1 MKKNRIT
8 DSLNQE
14 LRGVRVSPELRRRI
28 LANARSERFRRRRRN
43 ASALSAIAAVL
54 VVALM
59 VVGGLKVL
67 RKPAPDRKYVQGD
80 TAAVWIDEVDR
91 TYHSKRG
98 CSEHNMRIVPASEAR
113 ARGFTACR
121 KCIPI
126 LKTPEPTPDATEAPE
141 EITPEPTPVATE
153 APVEITPQPTPVA
166 TEAPVEITPKPSPVA
181 TEAPVEITPEVTPD
195 ASLEV
200 TPTVSVTI
208 EPESTPAPDN
218 AAMDAETA
226 SSSTVTAV
234 SAATS
239 ADDTV
244 FVSVVE
250 TKYHLDP
257 SHITGNRIA
266 MLRSEALLKG
276 YLPCTECGAN
286 DESYWMTDNGYWFHS
301 AQNCKNMSGAYATSA
316 LYAIENG
323 KEPCKLCIGQ
333 EAVWMTDGGVWYHAT
348 EHCQNMSGAIQVAR
362 SVAEG
367 LGKARCPYCFVE
379 PDDPSWMYQLDGGVA
394 AQLEAFESDGR
405 LIVYLQADSC
415 ALPLLGDS
423 NPSSTPAP
431 DAPDRTEAALVL
443 SSLSG
448 NLLSPILCDS
458 VAESIANG
466 DQIGL
471 RAIRYEVRQIHAYDE
486 SGEIPILSSHS
497 YVPDF
502 TDTGILYVAET
513 DASRSPTRVSIE
525 LAAIGCSYYL
535 NEYNEWEALEAPYAF
550 TAELNDAD
558 GFYRLF
564 MSANGEKAEPGELQV
579 AVSNFSHAS
588 YTPVEGC
595 TLDAYGTLDADE
607 FSIALLTD
615 SGAED
620 RITLS
625 FDEFDSALI
634 DSVGAYAQRFES
646 TDGDSPSSVV
656 ILIEPSISRSELK
669 LLSSQLGQRS
679 GAYSAQQSSLSA
691 ERAALKNASTDFT
704 EYPASGS
711 N

>member
-67 RKPAPDRKYVQGD
+67 RKPAPDRKYAQGD

-121 KCIPI
+121 KCIPV
-126 LKTPEPTPDATEAPE
+126 LKTPEPTPAE
-141 EITPEPTPVATE
+141 
-153 APVEITPQPTPVA
+153 
-166 TEAPVEITPKPSPVA
+166 
-181 TEAPVEITPEVTPD
+181 TEAPVEITPEPTPAATETPVEITPEPTPSVTEAPVEATPKPTSIPNA
-195 ASLEV
+195 ASLELA
-200 TPTVSVTI
+200 PTVSVTI

-218 AAMDAETA
+218 EEMDAETA
-226 SSSTVTAV
+226 ASSTVTAA
-234 SAATS
+234 SANTS

-244 FVSVVE
+244 YTSVID

-257 SHITGNRIA
+257 SHVSGNRVA
-266 MLRSEALLKG
+266 MLRSEALQKG

-286 DESYWMTDNGYWFHS
+286 DEGYWMTDNGYWFHS
-301 AQNCKNMSGAYATSA
+301 AQNCQNMSGAYATSA

-333 EAVWMTDGGVWYHAT
+333 EAVWMTNGGVWYHAA
-348 EHCQNMSGAIQVAR
+348 EHCQNMSGAVQVAR
-362 SVAEG
+362 SVAEN

-379 PDDPSWMYQLDGGVA
+379 PDDPSWMDQLDGGVT

-405 LIVYLQADSC
+405 LMLYLQADSR
-415 ALPLLGDS
+415 AMPLYGDD

-431 DAPDRTEAALVL
+431 DRPDRTEAALAL

-448 NLLSPILCDS
+448 NLLSPILYDD
-458 VAESIANG
+458 VAESIASG
-466 DQIGL
+466 EQIGL

-486 SGEIPILSSHS
+486 SGEIPILSLRS

-502 TDTGILYVAET
+502 TDTGVLYVAET
-513 DASRSPTRVSIE
+513 DASRAPTRVSIE

-535 NEYNEWEALEAPYAF
+535 NEYNEWEALETPYAF
-550 TAELNDAD
+550 NMESTDVD
-558 GFYRLF
+558 GFYRLC
-564 MSANGEKAEPGELQV
+564 MSANGETPEPGELQV
-579 AVSNFSHAS
+579 AVSSLSHAS

-615 SGAED
+615 SGAEG
-620 RITLS
+620 RITLN
-625 FDEFDSALI
+625 FDEFDSALL

-646 TDGDSPSSVV
+646 TDGDLPSSAV
-656 ILIEPSISRSELK
+656 ILIEPSISRSELR

-679 GAYSAQQSSLSA
+679 GAYSAQQSALSA
-691 ERAALKNASTDFT
+691 DRAALKNAPTDFT
-704 EYPASGS
+704 EYPASSS

>member
-14 LRGVRVSPELRRRI
+14 LRGVRVSPGLRRRI
-28 LANARSERFRRRRRN
+28 LSNARGERFRRRRRN
-43 ASALSAIAAVL
+43 ASTLSAIAAVL
-54 VVALM
+54 IVALM

-67 RKPAPDRKYVQGD
+67 RKPAPDRKYAQGD
-80 TAAVWIDEVDR
+80 TAAVWIDEIDR

-98 CSEHNMRIVPASEAR
+98 CSNHNMRIAPASEAR

-121 KCIPI
+121 KCIPV
-126 LKTPEPTPDATEAPE
+126 LKTPEPTPAATEAPAE
-141 EITPEPTPVATE
+141 LTPEPTPAATATPVETTPEPTPVATE
-153 APVEITPQPTPVA
+153 APVEA
-166 TEAPVEITPKPSPVA
+166 TPKPTSIPNA
-181 TEAPVEITPEVTPD
+181 
-195 ASLEV
+195 ASMELS
-200 TPTVSVTI
+200 PTVSVTI

-218 AAMDAETA
+218 MEADTEMYDSSTAVAA
-226 SSSTVTAV
+226 SSVN
-234 SAATS
+234 TS

-244 FVSVVE
+244 YISAAG
-250 TKYHLDP
+250 TKFHLDP
-257 SHITGNRIA
+257 SHVTGSRVS
-266 MLRSEALLKG
+266 MSRSEALLQG
-276 YLPCTECGAN
+276 YMPCTECGAN
-286 DESYWMTDNGYWFHS
+286 DEGYWMTDNGYWFHS
-301 AQNCKNMSGAYATSA
+301 AQNCQNMSGAYATSA
-316 LYAIENG
+316 LYAIKNG
-323 KEPCKLCIGQ
+323 KDPCKLCIGQ
-333 EAVWMTDGGVWYHAT
+333 EPVWMTSGGVWYHAV
-348 EHCQNMSGAIQVAR
+348 EHCQKMSGAVQVAR
-362 SVAEG
+362 SVAEN
-367 LGKARCPYCFVE
+367 LGKARCPYCFVA
-379 PDDPSWMYQLDGGVA
+379 PDDPSWMDQLDGGVA

-405 LIVYLQADSC
+405 LMLYLQADSR
-415 ALPLLGDS
+415 AMPLYGDD

-431 DAPDRTEAALVL
+431 DRTEAALAL
-443 SSLSG
+443 ASLSG
-448 NLLSPILCDS
+448 NLLSPILYDD
-458 VAESIANG
+458 VAESIASG
-466 DQIGL
+466 EQIGL
-471 RAIRYEVRQIHAYDE
+471 RAIRYEVRQIHVYDE
-486 SGEIPILSSHS
+486 SGEIPILSLRS

-550 TAELNDAD
+550 NMESTDVD

-579 AVSNFSHAS
+579 AVFSLSHAS

-595 TLDAYGTLDADE
+595 TLDAYGTLGEDE

-620 RITLS
+620 RITLD
-625 FDEFDSALI
+625 FDDLNSALVDSAG
-634 DSVGAYAQRFES
+634 VCAQRFES
-646 TDGDSPSSVV
+646 TNGDSPGSAV
-656 ILIEPSISRSELK
+656 ILIEPAITRSELK

-679 GAYSAQQSSLSA
+679 GAYSAQPSALSA
-691 ERAALKNASTDFT
+691 ERAALKNASTDFS

>member
-1 MKKNRIT
+1 
-8 DSLNQE
+8 
-14 LRGVRVSPELRRRI
+14 
-28 LANARSERFRRRRRN
+28 
-43 ASALSAIAAVL
+43 
-54 VVALM
+54 
-59 VVGGLKVL
+59 
-67 RKPAPDRKYVQGD
+67 
-80 TAAVWIDEVDR
+80 
-91 TYHSKRG
+91 
-98 CSEHNMRIVPASEAR
+98 MRIVPALEAR

-126 LKTPEPTPDATEAPE
+126 LKTPEPTPDASEAPA

-166 TEAPVEITPKPSPVA
+166 TEAPVEITPKPTPVA

-333 EAVWMTDGGVWYHAT
+333 EAVWMTDGGVWYHAA

-379 PDDPSWMYQLDGGVA
+379 PDDPSWMYQLDQALPLFQPGLRRRA
-394 AQLEAFESDGR
+394 AWMA
-405 LIVYLQADSC
+405 YLQADSC

-502 TDTGILYVAET
+502 TDTGILDVAET

-550 TAELNDAD
+550 TTELNDAD

-579 AVSNFSHAS
+579 AVSNFHAS

-634 DSVGAYAQRFES
+634 QFRVSAYAGLRKS

-679 GAYSAQQSSLSA
+679 GAYSGAAVLA
-691 ERAALKNASTDFT
+691 ERRTRGAERLHRFHGISRLQFN
-704 EYPASGS
+704 
-711 N
+711 